1 MENTSQFMELS
12 ESEMLDLW
20 KTMMQL
26 QPAHYGCTIERTD
39 GIDIDELLLIHIR
52 KWYAS
57 LLLSAPDGI
66 VPVEDVKDRLSV
78 MVADNGV
85 VTAMVP
91 PECVRPVEWKL
102 KAWQK
107 SVTLFLQPNV
117 PEAAYLH
124 NEWTRPGICDP
135 AAVDYGNRIL
145 LFTLPDGELPI
156 FDMARCVVRPTDGK
170 YVFHASVLES
180 QRVGE
185 STSQQVNRSTSLRV
199 NKSTGQRVNKSTSQQ
214 VNGSTSRGFD
224 LVDFHFVD

>member
-156 FDMARCVVRPTDGK
+156 FDMAHCVVRPTNGK
-170 YVFHASVLES
+170 YIFHASALALES
-180 QRVGE
+180 QRVY
-185 STSQQVNRSTSLRV
+185 R
-199 NKSTGQRVNKSTSQQ
+199 STGQRGDNSKNRVFEDSI
-214 VNGSTSRGFD
+214 
-224 LVDFHFVD
+224 

>member
-1 MENTSQFMELS
+1 MELS

-124 NEWTRPGICDP
+124 NEWTRPGVCDP

-156 FDMARCVVRPTDGK
+156 FDMARCVVRPTNGK
-170 YVFHASVLES
+170 YIFHASVLES
-180 QRVGE
+180 
-185 STSQQVNRSTSLRV
+185 LRV
-199 NKSTGQRVNKSTSQQ
+199 NGSTGQRGDDSIFRNLDNSSFRV
-214 VNGSTSRGFD
+214 FD
-224 LVDFHFVD
+224 DLI

>member
-124 NEWTRPGICDP
+124 NEWTRPGVCDP

-156 FDMARCVVRPTDGK
+156 FDMARCVVRPTNGK

-180 QRVGE
+180 LRA
-185 STSQQVNRSTSLRV
+185 NR
-199 NKSTGQRVNKSTSQQ
+199 STGQRGDDSIFRNLDNSSFRV
-214 VNGSTSRGFD
+214 FD
-224 LVDFHFVD
+224 DLI

>member
-1 MENTSQFMELS
+1 MELS

-124 NEWTRPGICDP
+124 NEWTRPGVCDP

-156 FDMARCVVRPTDGK
+156 FDMARCVVRPTNGK

-180 QRVGE
+180 LRVGE
-185 STSQQVNRSTSLRV
+185 STSQRGDDSIFRNLDNSSFRV
-199 NKSTGQRVNKSTSQQ
+199 
-214 VNGSTSRGFD
+214 FD
-224 LVDFHFVD
+224 DLI

>member
-1 MENTSQFMELS
+1 MELS

-124 NEWTRPGICDP
+124 NEWTRPGVCDP

-156 FDMARCVVRPTDGK
+156 FDMARCVVRPTNGK

-180 QRVGE
+180 LRA
-185 STSQQVNRSTSLRV
+185 NR
-199 NKSTGQRVNKSTSQQ
+199 STGQRGDDSIFRNLDNSSFRVFEDSI
-214 VNGSTSRGFD
+214 
-224 LVDFHFVD
+224 

>member
-1 MENTSQFMELS
+1 
-12 ESEMLDLW
+12 MLDLW

-102 KAWQK
+102 KTWQK

-124 NEWTRPGICDP
+124 NEWTRPGVCDP

-170 YVFHASVLES
+170 YIFHASVLES
-180 QRVGE
+180 LRVGE
-185 STSQQVNRSTSLRV
+185 STSQQVNKSTSLRV
-199 NKSTGQRVNKSTSQQ
+199 NGSTSQR
-214 VNGSTSRGFD
+214 VEDSI
-224 LVDFHFVD
+224 

>member
-1 MENTSQFMELS
+1 
-12 ESEMLDLW
+12 MLDLW

-124 NEWTRPGICDP
+124 NEWTRPGVCDP

-156 FDMARCVVRPTDGK
+156 FDMARCVVRPTNGK

-180 QRVGE
+180 QRA
-185 STSQQVNRSTSLRV
+185 NRL
-199 NKSTGQRVNKSTSQQ
+199 TGQRGDDSIFRNLDNSSFR
-214 VNGSTSRGFD
+214 NIDDSI
-224 LVDFHFVD
+224 

>member
-39 GIDIDELLLIHIR
+39 GIDIDKLLLIHIR

-124 NEWTRPGICDP
+124 NEWTRPGVCDP

-156 FDMARCVVRPTDGK
+156 FDMARCVVRPTNGK
-170 YVFHASVLES
+170 YIFHTSVLES
-180 QRVGE
+180 LRVGE
-185 STSQQVNRSTSLRV
+185 STSQRVNRSTSQRV
-199 NKSTGQRVNKSTSQQ
+199 DGATGQRVNK
-214 VNGSTSRGFD
+214 STSRGFD

>member
-1 MENTSQFMELS
+1 MELS

-124 NEWTRPGICDP
+124 NEWTRPGVCDP

-156 FDMARCVVRPTDGK
+156 FDMARCVVRPTNGK
-170 YVFHASVLES
+170 YVVHASVLES
-180 QRVGE
+180 LR
-185 STSQQVNRSTSLRV
+185 VNRST
-199 NKSTGQRVNKSTSQQ
+199 GQRGDDSIFRNLDNSSFRV
-214 VNGSTSRGFD
+214 FD
-224 LVDFHFVD
+224 DLI

>member
-102 KAWQK
+102 KTWQK

-124 NEWTRPGICDP
+124 NEWTRPGVCDP

-170 YVFHASVLES
+170 YIFHASVLES
-180 QRVGE
+180 LRVGE
-185 STSQQVNRSTSLRV
+185 STSQQVNKSTSLRV
-199 NKSTGQRVNKSTSQQ
+199 NGSTSQR
-214 VNGSTSRGFD
+214 VEDSI
-224 LVDFHFVD
+224 

>member
-124 NEWTRPGICDP
+124 NEWTRPGVCDP

-156 FDMARCVVRPTDGK
+156 FDMARCVVRPTNGK
-170 YVFHASVLES
+170 YIFHTSVLES
-180 QRVGE
+180 
-185 STSQQVNRSTSLRV
+185 LRV
-199 NKSTGQRVNKSTSQQ
+199 NGSTGQRGDDSIFRNLDNSSFR
-214 VNGSTSRGFD
+214 NIDNSSFRNIEFSS
-224 LVDFHFVD
+224 FR

>member
-1 MENTSQFMELS
+1 
-12 ESEMLDLW
+12 MLDLW

-66 VPVEDVKDRLSV
+66 VPVEDVKDWLSV

-124 NEWTRPGICDP
+124 NEWTRPGVCDP

-156 FDMARCVVRPTDGK
+156 FDMARCVVRPTNGK

-180 QRVGE
+180 LL
-185 STSQQVNRSTSLRV
+185 VNRST
-199 NKSTGQRVNKSTSQQ
+199 GQRGDDSIFRNLDNSSFRVFEDSI
-214 VNGSTSRGFD
+214 
-224 LVDFHFVD
+224 

>member
-1 MENTSQFMELS
+1 
-12 ESEMLDLW
+12 MLDLW

-52 KWYAS
+52 KWYVS

-124 NEWTRPGICDP
+124 NEWTRPGVCDP

-156 FDMARCVVRPTDGK
+156 FDMARCVVRPTNGK

-180 QRVGE
+180 
-185 STSQQVNRSTSLRV
+185 LRV
-199 NKSTGQRVNKSTSQQ
+199 NGSTGQRGDDSIFRNLDNSSFRVFEFSMI
-214 VNGSTSRGFD
+214 
-224 LVDFHFVD
+224 

>member
-1 MENTSQFMELS
+1 MELS

-124 NEWTRPGICDP
+124 NEWTRPGVCDP

-156 FDMARCVVRPTDGK
+156 FDMARCVVRPTNGK

-180 QRVGE
+180 LRA
-185 STSQQVNRSTSLRV
+185 NR
-199 NKSTGQRVNKSTSQQ
+199 STGQRGDDSIFRNLDNSSFRVFEFSMI
-214 VNGSTSRGFD
+214 
-224 LVDFHFVD
+224 

>member
-66 VPVEDVKDRLSV
+66 VPVEDVKDLLSV

-124 NEWTRPGICDP
+124 NEWTRPGVCDP

-145 LFTLPDGELPI
+145 LFTLPNGELPI
-156 FDMARCVVRPTDGK
+156 FDMARCVVRPTNGK
-170 YVFHASVLES
+170 YIFHASVLES
-180 QRVGE
+180 
-185 STSQQVNRSTSLRV
+185 LRV
-199 NKSTGQRVNKSTSQQ
+199 NGSTGQRGDDSIFRNLDNSSFRVFEDSI
-214 VNGSTSRGFD
+214 
-224 LVDFHFVD
+224 

>member
-1 MENTSQFMELS
+1 MELS

-124 NEWTRPGICDP
+124 NEWTRPGVCDP

-156 FDMARCVVRPTDGK
+156 FDMARCVVRPTNGK

-180 QRVGE
+180 
-185 STSQQVNRSTSLRV
+185 LRV
-199 NKSTGQRVNKSTSQQ
+199 NGSTGQRGDDSIFRNLDNSSFRVFEFSMI
-214 VNGSTSRGFD
+214 
-224 LVDFHFVD
+224 

>member
-66 VPVEDVKDRLSV
+66 VPVEDVKDQLSV

-117 PEAAYLH
+117 LEAAYLH
-124 NEWTRPGICDP
+124 NEWTRPGVCDP

-156 FDMARCVVRPTDGK
+156 FDMARCVVRPTNGK
-170 YVFHASVLES
+170 YIFHTSVLES
-180 QRVGE
+180 
-185 STSQQVNRSTSLRV
+185 LRV
-199 NKSTGQRVNKSTSQQ
+199 NGSTGQRGDDSIFRNLDNSSFRVFEFSMI
-214 VNGSTSRGFD
+214 
-224 LVDFHFVD
+224 

>member
-1 MENTSQFMELS
+1 MELS
-12 ESEMLDLW
+12 ESEMLDLL

-124 NEWTRPGICDP
+124 NEWTRPGVCDP
-135 AAVDYGNRIL
+135 AAIDYGNRIL
-145 LFTLPDGELPI
+145 LFTLPNGELPI
-156 FDMARCVVRPTDGK
+156 FDMARCVVRPTNGK
-170 YVFHASVLES
+170 YIFHASVLES
-180 QRVGE
+180 LRVGE
-185 STSQQVNRSTSLRV
+185 STSWRV
-199 NKSTGQRVNKSTSQQ
+199 NGSTSQR
-214 VNGSTSRGFD
+214 VNGSTSRGFN

>member
-12 ESEMLDLW
+12 ESEMLDLL
-20 KTMMQL
+20 KTMMLL

-124 NEWTRPGICDP
+124 NEWTRPGVCDP
-135 AAVDYGNRIL
+135 AAIDYGNRIL
-145 LFTLPDGELPI
+145 LFTLPNGELPI
-156 FDMARCVVRPTDGK
+156 FDMARCVVRPTNGK
-170 YVFHASVLES
+170 YIFHASVLES
-180 QRVGE
+180 LRVGE
-185 STSQQVNRSTSLRV
+185 STSWRVNESTGQQVNE
-199 NKSTGQRVNKSTSQQ
+199 STGQRVEDSI
-214 VNGSTSRGFD
+214 
-224 LVDFHFVD
+224 

>member
-91 PECVRPVEWKL
+91 LECVRPVEWKL

-124 NEWTRPGICDP
+124 NEWTRPGVCDP

-156 FDMARCVVRPTDGK
+156 FDMARCVVRPTNGK

-180 QRVGE
+180 
-185 STSQQVNRSTSLRV
+185 LRV
-199 NKSTGQRVNKSTSQQ
+199 NGSTGQRGDDSIFRNLDNSSFRVFEDSI
-214 VNGSTSRGFD
+214 
-224 LVDFHFVD
+224 

>member
-66 VPVEDVKDRLSV
+66 VPVEDVKDLLSV

-85 VTAMVP
+85 VTVMVP

-124 NEWTRPGICDP
+124 NEWTRPGVCDP

-156 FDMARCVVRPTDGK
+156 FDMARCVVRPTNGK
-170 YVFHASVLES
+170 YIFHASVLES
-180 QRVGE
+180 LRA
-185 STSQQVNRSTSLRV
+185 NR
-199 NKSTGQRVNKSTSQQ
+199 STGQRGDDSIFRNLDNSSFRV
-214 VNGSTSRGFD
+214 FD
-224 LVDFHFVD
+224 DSI

>member
-1 MENTSQFMELS
+1 MELS

-66 VPVEDVKDRLSV
+66 VPVVDVKDRLSV

-124 NEWTRPGICDP
+124 NEWTRPGVCDP

-156 FDMARCVVRPTDGK
+156 FDMARCVVRPTNGK

-180 QRVGE
+180 
-185 STSQQVNRSTSLRV
+185 LRV
-199 NKSTGQRVNKSTSQQ
+199 NGSTGQRGDDSIFRNLDNSSFRV
-214 VNGSTSRGFD
+214 FD
-224 LVDFHFVD
+224 DSI

>member
-1 MENTSQFMELS
+1 MELS

-124 NEWTRPGICDP
+124 NEWTRPGVCDP

-156 FDMARCVVRPTDGK
+156 FDMARCVVRPTNGK
-170 YVFHASVLES
+170 YVFHTSVLES
-180 QRVGE
+180 
-185 STSQQVNRSTSLRV
+185 LRV
-199 NKSTGQRVNKSTSQQ
+199 NGSTGQRGDDSIFRNLDNSSFRVFEFSMI
-214 VNGSTSRGFD
+214 
-224 LVDFHFVD
+224 

>member
-1 MENTSQFMELS
+1 MELS

-180 QRVGE
+180 LRVGE
-185 STSQQVNRSTSLRV
+185 STSQQVNRSTSQQV
-199 NKSTGQRVNKSTSQQ
+199 YEATSQRVNE
-214 VNGSTSRGFD
+214 SRIRFSRFP
-224 LVDFHFVD
+224 LR

>member
-1 MENTSQFMELS
+1 
-12 ESEMLDLW
+12 MLDLW

-124 NEWTRPGICDP
+124 NEWTRPGVCDP
-135 AAVDYGNRIL
+135 AAIDYGNRIL

-156 FDMARCVVRPTDGK
+156 FDMARCVVRPTNGK
-170 YVFHASVLES
+170 YIFHASVLES
-180 QRVGE
+180 
-185 STSQQVNRSTSLRV
+185 LRV
-199 NKSTGQRVNKSTSQQ
+199 NGSTGQRGDDSIFRNLDNSSFRVFEFSMI
-214 VNGSTSRGFD
+214 
-224 LVDFHFVD
+224 

>member
-1 MENTSQFMELS
+1 MELS

-124 NEWTRPGICDP
+124 NEWTRPGVCDP

-156 FDMARCVVRPTDGK
+156 FDMARCVVRPTNGK

-180 QRVGE
+180 
-185 STSQQVNRSTSLRV
+185 LRV
-199 NKSTGQRVNKSTSQQ
+199 NESTGQRGDDSIFRNLDNSSFRVFEDSI
-214 VNGSTSRGFD
+214 
-224 LVDFHFVD
+224 

>member
-180 QRVGE
+180 LRVGE
-185 STSQQVNRSTSLRV
+185 STSQQVNRSTSQQV
-199 NKSTGQRVNKSTSQQ
+199 YEATSQRVNE
-214 VNGSTSRGFD
+214 SRIRFSRFP
-224 LVDFHFVD
+224 LR

>member
-12 ESEMLDLW
+12 ESEMLDLL

-124 NEWTRPGICDP
+124 NEWTRPGVCDP
-135 AAVDYGNRIL
+135 AAIDYGNRIL
-145 LFTLPDGELPI
+145 LFTLPNGELPI
-156 FDMARCVVRPTDGK
+156 FDMARCVVRPTNGK
-170 YVFHASVLES
+170 YIFHASVLES
-180 QRVGE
+180 LRVGE
-185 STSQQVNRSTSLRV
+185 STSWRV
-199 NKSTGQRVNKSTSQQ
+199 NGSTSQR
-214 VNGSTSRGFD
+214 VNGSTSRGFN

>member
-1 MENTSQFMELS
+1 MENTSLFMELS

-124 NEWTRPGICDP
+124 NEWTRPGVCDP

-156 FDMARCVVRPTDGK
+156 FDMARCVVRPTNGK
-170 YVFHASVLES
+170 YIFHASVLES
-180 QRVGE
+180 LRVGE
-185 STSQQVNRSTSLRV
+185 STSQQVNRSTSQQV
-199 NKSTGQRVNKSTSQQ
+199 YEATSQQ
-214 VNGSTSRGFD
+214 VNGSRVRFSRFP
-224 LVDFHFVD
+224 LR

>member
-1 MENTSQFMELS
+1 MELS

-124 NEWTRPGICDP
+124 NEWTRPGVCDP

-145 LFTLPDGELPI
+145 LFTLPNGELPI
-156 FDMARCVVRPTDGK
+156 FDMARCVVRPTNGK

-180 QRVGE
+180 
-185 STSQQVNRSTSLRV
+185 LRV
-199 NKSTGQRVNKSTSQQ
+199 NGSTGQRGDDSIFRNLDNSSFRV
-214 VNGSTSRGFD
+214 FD
-224 LVDFHFVD
+224 DSI

>member
-1 MENTSQFMELS
+1 
-12 ESEMLDLW
+12 MLDLW

-124 NEWTRPGICDP
+124 NEWTRPGVCDP

-156 FDMARCVVRPTDGK
+156 FDMARCVVRPPMANTS
-170 YVFHASVLES
+170 FTRRFW
-180 QRVGE
+180 RVNE
-185 STSQQVNRSTSLRV
+185 STGQQVNESM
-199 NKSTGQRVNKSTSQQ
+199 GQRGNLSMIRNLDNSKIRVFEF
-214 VNGSTSRGFD
+214 SRIRFSRFP
-224 LVDFHFVD
+224 LR

>member
-1 MENTSQFMELS
+1 MEITSQFMDLS

-20 KTMMQL
+20 KAMMQL

-124 NEWTRPGICDP
+124 NEWTRPGVCDP

-156 FDMARCVVRPTDGK
+156 FDMARCVVRPTNGK
-170 YVFHASVLES
+170 YICHASVLES
-180 QRVGE
+180 LRVGE

-199 NKSTGQRVNKSTSQQ
+199 NGATGQ
-214 VNGSTSRGFD
+214 
-224 LVDFHFVD
+224 LVDDSKSR

>member
-124 NEWTRPGICDP
+124 NEWTRPGVCDP

-156 FDMARCVVRPTDGK
+156 FDMANTSSTRR
-170 YVFHASVLES
+170 LW
-180 QRVGE
+180 RVYE
-185 STSQQVNRSTSLRV
+185 STGQQVNELM
-199 NKSTGQRVNKSTSQQ
+199 GQRGNLSMIRNLDNS
-214 VNGSTSRGFD
+214 SFRGFDLVD

>member
-124 NEWTRPGICDP
+124 NEWTRPGVCDP

-145 LFTLPDGELPI
+145 LFTLPNGELPI
-156 FDMARCVVRPTDGK
+156 FDMARCVVRPTNGK
-170 YVFHASVLES
+170 YVFHTSVLES
-180 QRVGE
+180 QRV
-185 STSQQVNRSTSLRV
+185 
-199 NKSTGQRVNKSTSQQ
+199 
-214 VNGSTSRGFD
+214 NGSTGLRGDDSIFRNLDNSSFRGFDLVD

>member
-1 MENTSQFMELS
+1 
-12 ESEMLDLW
+12 MLDLW

-26 QPAHYGCTIERTD
+26 QPAHYGCAIERTD

-117 PEAAYLH
+117 PEVAYLH
-124 NEWTRPGICDP
+124 NEWTRPGVCDP

-145 LFTLPDGELPI
+145 LFTLPNGELPI
-156 FDMARCVVRPTDGK
+156 FDMARCVVRPTNGK
-170 YVFHASVLES
+170 YIFHASVLES
-180 QRVGE
+180 QRV
-185 STSQQVNRSTSLRV
+185 
-199 NKSTGQRVNKSTSQQ
+199 
-214 VNGSTSRGFD
+214 NGSTSQRVDGSTGQ
-224 LVDFHFVD
+224 LVDDSKSR

>member
-124 NEWTRPGICDP
+124 NEWTRPGVCDP

-156 FDMARCVVRPTDGK
+156 FDMARCVVRPANGK

-180 QRVGE
+180 LRVGE
-185 STSQQVNRSTSLRV
+185 STSQQVNKSTSLRV
-199 NKSTGQRVNKSTSQQ
+199 NKSTSLRVEDSI
-214 VNGSTSRGFD
+214 
-224 LVDFHFVD
+224 

>member
-1 MENTSQFMELS
+1 
-12 ESEMLDLW
+12 MLDLW

-124 NEWTRPGICDP
+124 NEWTRPGVCDP

-156 FDMARCVVRPTDGK
+156 FDMARCVVRPTNGK

-180 QRVGE
+180 LRA
-185 STSQQVNRSTSLRV
+185 NR
-199 NKSTGQRVNKSTSQQ
+199 STGQRGDDSIFRNLDNSSFRV
-214 VNGSTSRGFD
+214 FD
-224 LVDFHFVD
+224 DLI

>member
-1 MENTSQFMELS
+1 MELS

-124 NEWTRPGICDP
+124 NEWTRPGVCDP

-156 FDMARCVVRPTDGK
+156 FDMARCVVRPTNGK
-170 YVFHASVLES
+170 YIFHASVLES
-180 QRVGE
+180 LRA
-185 STSQQVNRSTSLRV
+185 NR
-199 NKSTGQRVNKSTSQQ
+199 STGQRGDDSIFRNLDNSSFRVFEDSI
-214 VNGSTSRGFD
+214 
-224 LVDFHFVD
+224 